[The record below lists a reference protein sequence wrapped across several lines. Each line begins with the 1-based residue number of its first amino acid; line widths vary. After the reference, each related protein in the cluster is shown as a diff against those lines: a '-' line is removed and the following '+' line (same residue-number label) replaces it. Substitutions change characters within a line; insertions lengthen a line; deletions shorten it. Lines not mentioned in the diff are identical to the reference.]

1 MPSSSLS
8 SAPPSK
14 RPKKKRGASPRTAR
28 LLEDL
33 TSLFLVE
40 GFLHLTTDDIAKR
53 LRCSKTTLYQIA
65 PSREQLFGVV
75 VDRYLGKIREDGLA
89 SARKSKD
96 VPRAM
101 VELLGAGVTAARE
114 ASWEFV
120 RDMRLHPASR
130 RRLDHHQRSR
140 VADLERLI
148 EAGIRRG
155 AFQGFHPRMVAEL
168 ILALIGR
175 VFEPD
180 LLASVGLSL
189 GEAYDEAYRLV
200 EYGLL
205 PRGGERRR
213 GSRAARPART
223 RRVMA

>member
-1 MPSSSLS
+1 MS
-8 SAPPSK
+8 
-14 RPKKKRGASPRTAR
+14 RNGAASRTTR
-28 LLEDL
+28 VLEDL
-33 TSLFLVE
+33 TALFLGE

-65 PSREQLFGVV
+65 PSREQLFDAV
-75 VDRYLGKIREDGLA
+75 VDRYLSKIRQDGLA
-89 SARKSKD
+89 IASEAGD
-96 VPRAM
+96 APRAM
-101 VELLGAGVTAARE
+101 VGLLGAGVTAGRE

-120 RDMRLHPASR
+120 RDMRRHPSSR
-130 RRLDHHQRSR
+130 RRLDRHQRAR
-140 VADLERLI
+140 VTDLEHLI

-168 ILALIGR
+168 ILAIIAR

-205 PRGGERRR
+205 PRVAATGRKRTGRTKRRR
-213 GSRAARPART
+213 SGSVAGA
-223 RRVMA
+223 

>member
-1 MPSSSLS
+1 MPSSALS
-8 SAPPSK
+8 SAA
-14 RPKKKRGASPRTAR
+14 RTSPRTAR

-89 SARKSKD
+89 SARKSKEA
-96 VPRAM
+96 PRAM

-205 PRGGERRR
+205 PRGGDRRH

-223 RRVMA
+223 RRVTA